1 MASNNTLDPRQVSL
15 LRMLTERM
23 ERLSADSIWARR
35 ASGLRRSLVKSLE
48 LIDGD
53 GLETSEHVQDLIEHS
68 IEMLRK
74 AAQELPDPENPF
86 YRPKYGR

>member
-1 MASNNTLDPRQVSL
+1 MAHTQSLDPRQVTL

-35 ASGLRRSLVKSLE
+35 ASGLRRSLVKALE
-48 LIDGD
+48 NIDCGN
-53 GLETSEHVQDLIEHS
+53 GETAEHVQQLISHS
-68 IEMLRK
+68 LVMLRK

-86 YRPKYGR
+86 YRHRHHR